1 VKKLAKSNT
10 PVKTEESRI
19 KNWWN
24 NTRGYFSNVYSELK
38 KVHWP
43 GRRQLIAY
51 TGVVLVTVV
60 FMAFLLWLFDS
71 GLSIV
76 LDALFKAFA

>member
-1 VKKLAKSNT
+1 MKKLAKSNT
-10 PVKTEESRI
+10 PVKTEESGL

-43 GRRQLIAY
+43 GRKQLVAY
-51 TGVVLVTVV
+51 TGVVLVTVAL
-60 FMAFLLWLFDS
+60 MALLLWLFDS
-71 GLSIV
+71 GLSFL
-76 LDALFKAFA
+76 LDKLFKAFA